1 MDRLRGMSSIF
12 KIVLVLIGI
21 LFILIALMVLG
32 TCTLS
37 DPPQCGT
44 ILDAG
49 NSQWAGPGGED
60 ILNTDVIVRHAYD
73 ASDNGVPK
81 LLISTLNWDSNGW
94 PRY

>member
-21 LFILIALMVLG
+21 LFILIALMVWG

-44 ILDAG
+44 ILDAAPFFAVSIVSFILAYSLG
-49 NSQWAGPGGED
+49 KREESEVADGE
-60 ILNTDVIVRHAYD
+60 
-73 ASDNGVPK
+73 
-81 LLISTLNWDSNGW
+81 
-94 PRY
+94 